1 MFSEVE
7 MLKRKMVRVIAIGVS
22 LYPRYLVQSLR
33 HMVSFKQDAIVS
45 KYDDIANK
53 KMDVLE
59 KICLP
64 VKLPGSKLI

>member
-22 LYPRYLVQSLR
+22 PYPRYLAQSVR
-33 HMVSFKQDAIVS
+33 QVVSFEQDAVVS
-45 KYDDIANK
+45 KYDELTNK
-53 KMDVLE
+53 EMDVLE

-64 VKLPGSKLI
+64 VKLPGSKLT